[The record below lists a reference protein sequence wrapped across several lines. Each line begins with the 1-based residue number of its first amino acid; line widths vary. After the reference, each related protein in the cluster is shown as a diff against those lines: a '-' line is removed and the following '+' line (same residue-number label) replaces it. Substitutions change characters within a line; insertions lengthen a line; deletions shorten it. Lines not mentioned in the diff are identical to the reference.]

1 MHLLFATNNPDK
13 GRELAAVLGD
23 VPGLRILTLRDLDQV
38 PPEPVEDGA
47 TLEENAWIKAKEIHD
62 ATGLPVIADDTG
74 LEVTALGGAPGVYSA
89 RYAGAEASY
98 EDNWRK
104 LLDDLEGEDNRSARF
119 RTVICY
125 VDSYRTLFSE
135 GEVIGEIT
143 IGPEGEQGFGYDPIF
158 RPTDADTTFAGMS
171 PDEKNRI
178 SHRARAVAAFRDMII
193 PLIRDEHDTLEQGE
207 SNGR

>member
-1 MHLLFATNNPDK
+1 MLLLLATNNPDK
-13 GRELAAVLGD
+13 GRELSAALAD
-23 VPGLRILTLRDLDQV
+23 IPDLRVLTLRDLEHV
-38 PPEPVEDGA
+38 PPEPIEDGA

-89 RYAGAEASY
+89 RYAGEDATY

-104 LLDDLEGEDNRSARF
+104 LLDELEGEDNRSARF

-125 VDSYRTLFSE
+125 VDPYRVLFSE

-143 IGPEGEQGFGYDPIF
+143 TEPEGEQGFGYDPIF
-158 RPTDADTTFAGMS
+158 RPTDTATTFAGMS
-171 PDEKNRI
+171 PEEKNRI
-178 SHRARAVAAFRDMII
+178 SHRGRAVAAFRDIII
-193 PLIRDEHDTLEQGE
+193 PLIRDEHDTLEQG
-207 SNGR
+207 GTDDR